1 MSKCLLN
8 LLKNYHKEREI
19 YMTKYEWFLKNFDYS
34 RIYAIYECNEFLE
47 VSGDVC
53 GDIFRIRVYGD
64 NETNYKMYEK

>member
-1 MSKCLLN
+1 
-8 LLKNYHKEREI
+8 
-19 YMTKYEWFLKNFDYS
+19 MTKYEWFLKNFGYS

-47 VSGDVC
+47 VSGDKC